1 MPIKDKF
8 EDPDPEG
15 DLRLVLG
22 SEPTQSILVS
32 SKVLKLSS
40 PVLSAMLSPRY
51 AEGQSLS
58 KTGVSTLSLP
68 EDDPKAMAWV
78 CHSLHYNHGVAS
90 RITKLS
96 LLGNIARLCDK
107 YDMGQALCL
116 WSEEWMRKWIS
127 ETAKKVPD
135 RRTLWMSYA
144 FSNHRTFY
152 QVSREMIIS
161 SPKSVTLELGGDD
174 TKGILPIRVRGK

>member
-8 EDPDPEG
+8 EDPDSEG

-22 SEPTQSILVS
+22 SEHTQSILVS

-68 EDDPKAMAWV
+68 EDDPKAIAWMF
-78 CHSLHYNHGVAS
+78 HSLHYNHGVTS
-90 RITKLS
+90 KVTEFS
-96 LLGNIARLCDK
+96 LLSNIARLCDK
-107 YDMGQALCL
+107 YDMSQALCV
-116 WSEEWMRKWIS
+116 WSGEWLRKWIGDTS
-127 ETAKKVPD
+127 KKTPD
-135 RRTLWMSYA
+135 QRLLWISYA
-144 FSNHRTFY
+144 FNNHRAF
-152 QVSREMIIS
+152 
-161 SPKSVTLELGGDD
+161 
-174 TKGILPIRVRGK
+174 